1 MPKSDFKILAIDDEK
16 DILLLLKYNL
26 ESEGYIVK
34 TASSGKEGLDIA
46 SEYNPDLILIDI
58 MMPEIDGIETCRK
71 LREIEKFQS
80 TFILFLT
87 ARVEEYS
94 EVAAFDAGGDDYITK
109 PIKPRALLS
118 RINSFYK
125 RKSSVDNSKNVIE
138 VENLLIDKDSYVV
151 KVDGN
156 EVFFPKKEFELL
168 HFLATNPKK
177 VFSRESLL
185 RNIWGADVHVVARTV
200 DVHIRKIREKLG
212 QDFISTIKG
221 VGCLLYTSPSPRDM
235 RRSRMPSSA

>member
-1 MPKSDFKILAIDDEK
+1 MKILGIEHLAIAVESIDDF
-16 DILLLLKYNL
+16 
-26 ESEGYIVK
+26 
-34 TASSGKEGLDIA
+34 ASIREVVFRRYSRLQKEN
-46 SEYNPDLILIDI
+46 SEYPDLILIDI

-125 RKSSVDNSKNVIE
+125 RKSSVENSKNVIE

-151 KVDGN
+151 KLDGN

-221 VGCLLYTSPSPRDM
+221 VGYKFKS
-235 RRSRMPSSA
+235 

>member
-138 VENLLIDKDSYVV
+138 IENLSIDKDSYVV

-221 VGCLLYTSPSPRDM
+221 VGYKFKN
-235 RRSRMPSSA
+235 

>member
-26 ESEGYIVK
+26 ESEGYTVK

-46 SEYNPDLILIDI
+46 PKYNPDLILIDI

-71 LREIEKFQS
+71 LREIEKFQT

-109 PIKPRALLS
+109 PIKPRALLR
-118 RINSFYK
+118 RINLFYK
-125 RKSSVDNSKNVIE
+125 RNSSVDDSKKVIE
-138 VENLLIDKDSYVV
+138 VENLSIDKDSYVV

-185 RNIWGADVHVVARTV
+185 RNIWGADVHVIARTV

-212 QDFISTIKG
+212 NDFISTIKG
-221 VGCLLYTSPSPRDM
+221 VGYKFKN
-235 RRSRMPSSA
+235 

>member
-168 HFLATNPKK
+168 HFLATNQKK

-221 VGCLLYTSPSPRDM
+221 VGYKFKN
-235 RRSRMPSSA
+235 

>member
-34 TASSGKEGLDIA
+34 TASSGKEGLDLA

-221 VGCLLYTSPSPRDM
+221 VGYKFKN
-235 RRSRMPSSA
+235 

>member
-46 SEYNPDLILIDI
+46 SKENPDLILIDI

-125 RKSSVDNSKNVIE
+125 RKSSADNSKNVIE

-168 HFLATNPKK
+168 HFLANNPKK

-221 VGCLLYTSPSPRDM
+221 VGYKFKN
-235 RRSRMPSSA
+235 

>member
-1 MPKSDFKILAIDDEK
+1 MPKSDFRILAIDDEK

-58 MMPEIDGIETCRK
+58 MMPEIDGIEICRK
-71 LREIEKFQS
+71 LRDIEKFQS

-138 VENLLIDKDSYVV
+138 VENLLIDKDSYLV

-221 VGCLLYTSPSPRDM
+221 VGYKFKN
-235 RRSRMPSSA
+235 

>member
-46 SEYNPDLILIDI
+46 SKYNTDLILIDI

-71 LREIEKFQS
+71 LREIDKFQS

-125 RKSSVDNSKNVIE
+125 RKWKWKKTKSTTNSSWMAWKYYRIFTYRRE
-138 VENLLIDKDSYVV
+138 I
-151 KVDGN
+151 
-156 EVFFPKKEFELL
+156 
-168 HFLATNPKK
+168 NPP
-177 VFSRESLL
+177 
-185 RNIWGADVHVVARTV
+185 
-200 DVHIRKIREKLG
+200 RKIWR
-212 QDFISTIKG
+212 T
-221 VGCLLYTSPSPRDM
+221 
-235 RRSRMPSSA
+235 

>member
-34 TASSGKEGLDIA
+34 TASSGKEGLNIA
-46 SEYNPDLILIDI
+46 SKYHPDLILIDI

-221 VGCLLYTSPSPRDM
+221 VGYKFKN
-235 RRSRMPSSA
+235 

>member
-1 MPKSDFKILAIDDEK
+1 MPKSDFKVLAIDDEK

-221 VGCLLYTSPSPRDM
+221 VGYKFKN
-235 RRSRMPSSA
+235 